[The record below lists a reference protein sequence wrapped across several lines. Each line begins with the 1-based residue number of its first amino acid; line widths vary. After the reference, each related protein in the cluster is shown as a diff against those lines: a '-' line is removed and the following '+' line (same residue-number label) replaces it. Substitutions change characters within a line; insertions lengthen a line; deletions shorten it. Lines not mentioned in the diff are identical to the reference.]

1 MKKFEGILIT
11 TDLDGTLLRK
21 DKSISPKNKEAIEY
35 FKKNGGLFTF
45 ITGRPPVIVGDIYNE
60 VRPNAPIGCFN
71 GGGIYDV
78 AKKEYIWK
86 QPLEREA
93 LQMVEYVDK
102 NLPGMSIQI
111 CGFEDSYFC
120 KMNEAMIRHRD
131 TAGFKDIRCHYYDV
145 EETIAKVLFA
155 HEEEKEL
162 FKLRDMLNSHPLAE
176 KFDFIRSDP
185 EYYEILPKGMSKGNL
200 VIKLADILGID
211 MKRTVAIGDNDND
224 ASMIAQSGIGLAVAN
239 ASENAKSVADIVTVS
254 NEEDAIAKL
263 IFDIDSGNI
272 KI

>member
-1 MKKFEGILIT
+1 MGIFEGILIC
-11 TDLDGTLLRK
+11 TDLDGTLLNSTHRVSEENLK
-21 DKSISPKNKEAIEY
+21 AIRHFEQE
-35 FKKNGGLFTF
+35 GGKFTF
-45 ITGRPPVIVGDIYNE
+45 VTGRPPVCVTEIYE
-60 VRPNAPIGCFN
+60 TVRPNAPFGCFN

-185 EYYEILPKGMSKGNL
+185 EYYEILPK
-200 VIKLADILGID
+200 
-211 MKRTVAIGDNDND
+211 
-224 ASMIAQSGIGLAVAN
+224 
-239 ASENAKSVADIVTVS
+239 E
-254 NEEDAIAKL
+254 
-263 IFDIDSGNI
+263 
-272 KI
+272 